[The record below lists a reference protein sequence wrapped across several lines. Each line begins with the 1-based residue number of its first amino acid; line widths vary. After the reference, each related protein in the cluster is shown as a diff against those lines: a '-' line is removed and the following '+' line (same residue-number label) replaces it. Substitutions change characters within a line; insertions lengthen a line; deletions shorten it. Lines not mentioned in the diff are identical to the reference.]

1 MIARLVSP
9 SYGVRYTESAE
20 DLQCNQLRPLRT
32 CGPYILCN
40 WGERVGIEELSKSIE
55 ELVLWGGES
64 EIVNTSKFC
73 GLTLS
78 RIIEA
83 FPLARTYA
91 TVIMSK
97 SPVAKGERDLVA
109 L

>member
-1 MIARLVSP
+1 M
-9 SYGVRYTESAE
+9 TFNT
-20 DLQCNQLRPLRT
+20 NQLRPLRA
-32 CGPYILCN
+32 CVPHLLFA
-40 WGERVGIEELSKSIE
+40 WGERVGFEELSKSVKE
-55 ELVLWGGES
+55 SVLWSGES

-97 SPVAKGERDLVA
+97 SPVAKGEQNSVA

>member
-1 MIARLVSP
+1 MLNQQKSFNTDQFRP
-9 SYGVRYTESAE
+9 VR
-20 DLQCNQLRPLRT
+20 P
-32 CGPYILCN
+32 CGPHTLFD
-40 WGERVGIEELSKSIE
+40 WGGGVGIQELSKSIE
-55 ELVLWGGES
+55 ELVLRSGES
-64 EIVNTSKFC
+64 EVSNTSKCC

-97 SPVAKGERDLVA
+97 SPVAKGERDSVA
-109 L
+109 I